1 MHLLTKVMPSKTK
14 KHKHT
19 WLVTRSMTY
28 PQAKAKFPNVLSFV
42 FLLLTI
48 EIILFANIRQA
59 IGRGQSCPSKALI
72 SSPALALQQMFRG
85 RFQIK

>member
-1 MHLLTKVMPSKTK
+1 MSRKWAQFDMHLLTKVMPSKTK

-48 EIILFANIRQA
+48 EIICKSIS
-59 IGRGQSCPSKALI
+59 GQLCKSTI
-72 SSPALALQQMFRG
+72 SSRIQYVKMDSPVGL
-85 RFQIK
+85 